1 MHWVGVIGCQPN
13 DAMTAFL
20 VQQLTAMHVITGRG
34 AADEE
39 VHVENAV
46 ESRSVLN
53 PAITHSYLGHLFSL
67 ADTKWTVS

>member
-46 ESRSVLN
+46 ES
-53 PAITHSYLGHLFSL
+53 PLFSIPQSL
-67 ADTKWTVS
+67 IVIWVICSP